1 MSNSFHLQMTHG
13 NKGRGESWPRGQG
26 GRRARGRSQGGK
38 WRLWA
43 AADHASKKEPP
54 DLNRGT

>member
-1 MSNSFHLQMTHG
+1 MTHG
-13 NKGRGESWPRGQG
+13 NKGRGESWSRGQG
-26 GRRARGRSQGGK
+26 GRRARGTCRSQGGK

>member
-1 MSNSFHLQMTHG
+1 MTHG
-13 NKGRGESWPRGQG
+13 NKGRGESWSRGQG